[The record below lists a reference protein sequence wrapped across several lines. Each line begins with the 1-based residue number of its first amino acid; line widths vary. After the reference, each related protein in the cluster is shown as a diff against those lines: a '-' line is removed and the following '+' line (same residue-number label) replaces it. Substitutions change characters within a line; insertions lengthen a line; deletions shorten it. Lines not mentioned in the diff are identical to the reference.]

1 MLTLIDRFRMFARA
15 ASVDDRIGSIE
26 IAVYTM
32 LLSID
37 NDLLFQEWFGC
48 SDRRLQDMT
57 NVGSVNTIT
66 KAKNRLKQLGWID
79 FKTTGKKTT
88 LYKLTTP
95 VATVCETDTATKLE
109 TVTRDTETAYE
120 TDTETHTATDT
131 ETVCET
137 DTATLRRQ
145 DKTARQDKIAAAAT
159 RTREEGNS
167 LAEVVQA
174 FENNIHPG
182 IGPIERDK
190 LIDLT
195 DEYGASWVTEAIKEA
210 ALSNARN
217 LRYITA
223 ILERWKREGFKAPR
237 KKGGGNYGTGII
249 QGHMAGDGAEKS
261 PYAAYFDGDA
271 GTGAG
276 DIAGGTTTESRDL
289 PSDLCRGG
297 AGEYGRGA
305 PSGGGGGVYQAG
317 A

>member
-15 ASVDDRIGSIE
+15 ASADDRIGSIE

-79 FKTTGKKTT
+79 FKTAGKKTT
-88 LYKLTTP
+88 LYKLTIPTCATDTATNP
-95 VATVCETDTATKLE
+95 ETVTRDTATVCETDTAT
-109 TVTRDTETAYE
+109 VCE
-120 TDTETHTATDT
+120 TDTATVCETDT
-131 ETVCET
+131 ATVCET

-145 DKTARQDKIAAAAT
+145 DKTARQIDKAAADA
-159 RTREEGNS
+159 RAREEGNS
-167 LAEVVQA
+167 LAEVVQT
-174 FENNIHPG
+174 FENNIHPVAG
-182 IGPIERDK
+182 KIERDR

-195 DEYGASWVTEAIKEA
+195 DEYSPLWVTEAIKEA

-223 ILERWKREGFKAPR
+223 ILERWNREGFKAPR
-237 KKGGGNYGTGII
+237 KGVKSSGTSRDNSREALEARYPDFVEADRNHVYPWEIQPTGGG
-249 QGHMAGDGAEKS
+249 DR
-261 PYAAYFDGDA
+261 AA
-271 GTGAG
+271 
-276 DIAGGTTTESRDL
+276 
-289 PSDLCRGG
+289 
-297 AGEYGRGA
+297 
-305 PSGGGGGVYQAG
+305 SG
-317 A
+317 

>member
-79 FKTTGKKTT
+79 FKTAGKKTT

-95 VATVCETDTATKLE
+95 VATAYETGTATKLE
-109 TVTRDTETAYE
+109 TVTRDTETAY
-120 TDTETHTATDT
+120 ETHTATDT

-145 DKTARQDKIAAAAT
+145 DKTARQIDKAAAAT
-159 RTREEGNS
+159 CTREGGGD
-167 LAEVVQA
+167 LAEVVRV
-174 FENNIHPG
+174 FENNIHPITG
-182 IGPIERDK
+182 KIERDN

-195 DEYGASWVTEAIKEA
+195 GEYGALWLTSAIEEA
-210 ALSNARN
+210 ALSNGRN

-237 KKGGGNYGTGII
+237 KGVR
-249 QGHMAGDGAEKS
+249 QH
-261 PYAAYFDGDA
+261 
-271 GTGAG
+271 GAG
-276 DIAGGTTTESRDL
+276 RNDSREALEERYPDFIEADRDYIPPWKL
-289 PSDLCRGG
+289 RPP
-297 AGEYGRGA
+297 GRGDQA
-305 PSGGGGGVYQAG
+305 ASG
-317 A
+317 